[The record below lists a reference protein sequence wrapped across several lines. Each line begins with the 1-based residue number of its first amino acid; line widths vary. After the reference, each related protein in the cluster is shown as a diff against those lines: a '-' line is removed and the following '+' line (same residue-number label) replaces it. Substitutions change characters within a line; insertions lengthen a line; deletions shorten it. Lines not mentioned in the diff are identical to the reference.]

1 MARAERPVFSPL
13 RAAMAGDI
21 SQMAAAVT
29 SSPAIEMGVRRA
41 MVAATVTSTNLPRN
55 SMISRI
61 HNGRMLVIL
70 RLAPRGGPGPVRRY
84 YAWLMHTARLR
95 SVRGRLI
102 PSVEAIA
109 QGVVERA
116 IEFMV
121 SRLNMNALL
130 AQADLN
136 AALDQVDINELLA
149 RVDIQKLADR
159 VDVDRLVAGMD
170 VKSLEAAQKVLTKQ
184 LLLRRRQAQTPP
196 GTNGPSA
203 ARNN

>member
-1 MARAERPVFSPL
+1 
-13 RAAMAGDI
+13 
-21 SQMAAAVT
+21 
-29 SSPAIEMGVRRA
+29 
-41 MVAATVTSTNLPRN
+41 
-55 SMISRI
+55 
-61 HNGRMLVIL
+61 
-70 RLAPRGGPGPVRRY
+70 VRRY

-130 AQADLN
+130 AQTDLN